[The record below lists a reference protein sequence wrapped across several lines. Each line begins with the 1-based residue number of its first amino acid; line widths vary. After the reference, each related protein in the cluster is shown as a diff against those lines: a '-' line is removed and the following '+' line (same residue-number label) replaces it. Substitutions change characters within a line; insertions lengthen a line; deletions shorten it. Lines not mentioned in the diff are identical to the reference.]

1 MDKSLTPSAYNAELT
16 IPPSKSYMQR
26 AVAIAALADG
36 KTTIYNP
43 DRSNDSRAGLGV
55 ARALGC
61 NVVEYDDRVEIV
73 RTQNPIADTVNVG
86 EAGLGLRLYTPICS
100 LLRDGITI
108 TGGGTLLKRPVDEM
122 VEPLKQLG
130 VTATLTD
137 HCAPVHTS
145 GFLRGGEATVDAG
158 KSSQFLSG
166 LLIALP
172 KAGRSSHLIL
182 SAVNSRPYVEM
193 TIEIAKQFG
202 GEIYNFDFKEIFVK
216 PIAKYVGCK
225 YFVEGDWSSA
235 AAHLA
240 AGAIGGKA
248 IVNGLNCNSLQADK
262 AIIGVLRQ
270 CGANVE
276 IDGTTIITRKSKMK
290 AFGFDATDAP
300 DLFPVLAALAA
311 NCEGISEITGTQR
324 LIHKESNRAQAIA
337 DEFAKLGIKVDIT
350 SNENTMY
357 IHGGAIK
364 GGVSVS
370 SHHDH
375 RMAMAL
381 AVMSLTADAPIT
393 ITDAESVAKS
403 YPDFWKDWN
412 NALKNV

>member
-1 MDKSLTPSAYNAELT
+1 MIKSLKPSAFDANLT

-43 DRSNDSRAGLGV
+43 DKSNDSRAGLGV

-73 RTQNPIADTVNVG
+73 KTQNPIADTVNVG

-137 HCAPVHTS
+137 HCAPVHTT

-202 GEIYNFDFKEIFVK
+202 GEIYNFDFREIFVK
-216 PIAKYVGCK
+216 PIVKYVGCK
-225 YFVEGDWSSA
+225 YYVEGDWSSA

-248 IVNGLNCNSLQADK
+248 VVNGLNPNSLQADK
-262 AIIGVLRQ
+262 AIVGVLRQ

-276 IDGTTIITRKSKMK
+276 IDGSTIITRKSKMK

-357 IHGGAIK
+357 IHGGAVK

-370 SHHDH
+370 SHRDH

-393 ITDAESVAKS
+393 ITEAESVAKS

-412 NALKNV
+412 SMH

>member
-1 MDKSLTPSAYNAELT
+1 MNKSLTPSAYNAELT

-36 KTTIYNP
+36 KTTIFNP
-43 DRSNDSRAGLGV
+43 DFSNDSRAGLGV

-61 NVVEYDDRVEIV
+61 EVVEFKDRVEIMRKSKTV
-73 RTQNPIADTVNVG
+73 ADTVNVG

-100 LLRDGITI
+100 LLRSGITI

-122 VEPLKQLG
+122 VAPLKQLG

-137 HCAPVHTS
+137 HCAPVHTT
-145 GFLRGGEATVDAG
+145 GILQGGEATVDAG

-172 KAGRSSHLIL
+172 KASKSSHLVL
-182 SAVNSRPYVEM
+182 SAINSRPYVEM
-193 TIEIAKQFG
+193 TIEIVKQFG
-202 GEIYNFDFKEIFVK
+202 GEIYNFDFKEIYIK
-216 PIAKYVGCK
+216 PIAHYDGCK

-248 IVNGLNCNSLQADK
+248 VINGLNCNSLQADK
-262 AIIGVLRQ
+262 AIIEVLRN
-270 CGANVE
+270 CGANME
-276 IDGTTIITRKSKMK
+276 IDSMTIITRKTKTLK
-290 AFGFDATDAP
+290 AFEFDATDAP

-311 NCEGISEITGTQR
+311 NCNGISEITGTQR
-324 LIHKESNRAQAIA
+324 LIHKESNRAQSIA
-337 DEFAKLGIKVDIT
+337 EEFEKLGIKVDIT
-350 SNENTMY
+350 SNENRML
-357 IHGGAIK
+357 IHGGKIH
-364 GGVSVS
+364 GGVTVS
-370 SHHDH
+370 AHHDH

-381 AVMSLTADAPIT
+381 AVMSLNADAPVT
-393 ITDAESVAKS
+393 IEDAESVAKS
-403 YPDFWKDWN
+403 YPKFWDDWN
-412 NALKNV
+412 NAL